1 MSEQKKYRVWLEDEM
16 EEEGGY
22 WWNCLMDEN
31 QCLYD
36 ENYPDEERDT
46 LNWYIENEYQVEEL

>member
-1 MSEQKKYRVWLEDEM
+1 MKKYRVWLEDEM
-16 EEEGGY
+16 EEEGGC